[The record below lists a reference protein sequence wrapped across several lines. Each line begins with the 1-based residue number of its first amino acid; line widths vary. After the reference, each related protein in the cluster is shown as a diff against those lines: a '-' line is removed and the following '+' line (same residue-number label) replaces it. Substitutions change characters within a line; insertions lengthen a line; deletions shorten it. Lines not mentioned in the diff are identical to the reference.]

1 MKWNWR
7 STCSRRGCVSVFIC
21 ANVSIFIINY
31 REPACLE
38 WLCNANTF
46 VLWYGLCGTQFTCTN
61 GRGRE
66 RGGES
71 GRGIWSN
78 TTLISIFSMQNL
90 TENNNQAHGNSRV
103 EYLRFSKNENNNIL
117 FCLPNFILWR
127 LRWTERQ
134 IYNQPIMECDVIQD
148 CTLDVDPL
156 ATVEQCVDI
165 DGNITSI
172 YQDSMNDPIS
182 DSNESISLLE
192 NSHTSPATDVATTTS
207 KHIYESSYSENNDN
221 CNNSNSLSNITFIK
235 SGEINYHYYPHHSK
249 ASKVRSKVL
258 KRHHQALRNTPP
270 RIIVKPPTLL
280 STTSQATH
288 NKQHSMAN
296 ASKSDYR
303 ELSGSRATNE
313 SMESTSKLATSVQSS
328 IKTSVGMATSLRKLT
343 TSAANALQHGPST
356 MREVLASIPGFS
368 IKTRRRGNK
377 KMSTAAQ
384 IEQTRE
390 GCIDLETPDSILVST
405 NLRDLLNKET
415 FCLLPPLYQY
425 KLVQLLPGV
434 DQDAIELDNGT
445 KRQNS
450 SLTNEFFARACLE
463 WRERLA
469 EGEFTPEN
477 QLKLRAEAE
486 KEKCK
491 LDPWKVKHFE
501 PIWGEK
507 IRLKRNNRFVSP
519 QLMSSSSL
527 SGGGSAAVTPSTS
540 KQLNLVSKSLS
551 STTHSSIGSSSQSQL
566 PSSFASEKHATTT
579 ATSAATTVTTSL
591 SGLREA
597 AAVSRKPTL
606 GNRKLL
612 LSDRPSL
619 KTTIKL
625 RPTTS
630 IANSTIPLTPHN
642 YTTSSG
648 RIVKSPNNVYASGS
662 ANVTQHKRTR
672 TGAVTRSSLATT
684 TTNSAS
690 PELNNQMKVSVV
702 AFLSRRKRIIIY
714 FTCHLF
720 VDRHR
725 NESRN

>member
-1 MKWNWR
+1 
-7 STCSRRGCVSVFIC
+7 
-21 ANVSIFIINY
+21 
-31 REPACLE
+31 
-38 WLCNANTF
+38 
-46 VLWYGLCGTQFTCTN
+46 
-61 GRGRE
+61 
-66 RGGES
+66 
-71 GRGIWSN
+71 
-78 TTLISIFSMQNL
+78 
-90 TENNNQAHGNSRV
+90 
-103 EYLRFSKNENNNIL
+103 
-117 FCLPNFILWR
+117 
-127 LRWTERQ
+127 
-134 IYNQPIMECDVIQD
+134 MECDVIQD